1 MNMSKKFVVLLVLVA
16 FLVGGAISATAMN
29 FLADEG
35 EPQVKEEEQEQE
47 EVEMPDDEVHSD
59 VQEGLGEEFTKIQQ
73 VISTL
78 DEYYIHEV
86 DVDSLYEGAIEGV
99 VSSLDDPFSEY
110 MDAEMTEQFQQQL
123 ESSFEGIGAEVTQRE
138 GHITIISPLAD
149 SPAEESGI
157 RPNDRILAVDE
168 ESVEDYTVNEAVQLI
183 RGEKGTDVVLTIDRP
198 GEDEPFDISI
208 TRDTIPLVTV
218 RPHVEETNGQTVGVL
233 EIRSFGEG
241 TAEEFA
247 EELAYL
253 EDEVGIDGLVLDVR
267 GNPGGLFDAVENVL
281 THFMDGEET
290 YVYTDRHD
298 MEPEPSTLDGQGV
311 KDYPISVLIN
321 EGSAS
326 ASEILAAALNEV
338 NGYEVVGETT
348 FGKGTVQQTMP
359 LDGGMLK
366 MTVFDWLTPDGN
378 RIEGEGVDPTI
389 EQRQPEYFYSTLIQS
404 EEPLE
409 YDMNNSEVRKL
420 QLMLE
425 GLGYEI
431 DRTDG
436 YFDDNTVEVVEQFQS
451 DEGLE
456 VTGVVDEPTEERIEE
471 LILDAVME
479 PENDLQLQRAIEILF
494 E

>member
-1 MNMSKKFVVLLVLVA
+1 M
-16 FLVGGAISATAMN
+16 
-29 FLADEG
+29 
-35 EPQVKEEEQEQE
+35 
-47 EVEMPDDEVHSD
+47 
-59 VQEGLGEEFTKIQQ
+59 
-73 VISTL
+73 
-78 DEYYIHEV
+78 
-86 DVDSLYEGAIEGV
+86 
-99 VSSLDDPFSEY
+99 
-110 MDAEMTEQFQQQL
+110 
-123 ESSFEGIGAEVTQRE
+123 
-138 GHITIISPLAD
+138 
-149 SPAEESGI
+149 
-157 RPNDRILAVDE
+157 
-168 ESVEDYTVNEAVQLI
+168 
-183 RGEKGTDVVLTIDRP
+183 
-198 GEDEPFDISI
+198 
-208 TRDTIPLVTV
+208 
-218 RPHVEETNGQTVGVL
+218 NGQTVGVL

-378 RIEGEGVDPTI
+378 RIEGEGVDPTV

-425 GLGYEI
+425 GLGYDI

-436 YFDDNTVEVVEQFQS
+436 YFDENTVEVVEQFQS
-451 DEGLE
+451 DEGLD
-456 VTGVVDEPTEERIEE
+456 VTGVVDETTEERIEE

-479 PENDLQLQRAIEILF
+479 PENDLQLQRAIEVLF

>member
-1 MNMSKKFVVLLVLVA
+1 M
-16 FLVGGAISATAMN
+16 
-29 FLADEG
+29 
-35 EPQVKEEEQEQE
+35 
-47 EVEMPDDEVHSD
+47 
-59 VQEGLGEEFTKIQQ
+59 
-73 VISTL
+73 
-78 DEYYIHEV
+78 
-86 DVDSLYEGAIEGV
+86 
-99 VSSLDDPFSEY
+99 
-110 MDAEMTEQFQQQL
+110 
-123 ESSFEGIGAEVTQRE
+123 
-138 GHITIISPLAD
+138 
-149 SPAEESGI
+149 
-157 RPNDRILAVDE
+157 LAVDG
-168 ESVEDYTVNEAVQLI
+168 ESVEDHTVNEAVQLI

-198 GEDEPFDISI
+198 GEDESFDISI

-218 RPHVEETNGQTVGVL
+218 RPHVEEVNGQTVGVL

-378 RIEGEGVDPTI
+378 RIEGEGVDPTV

-425 GLGYEI
+425 GLGYDI

-436 YFDDNTVEVVEQFQS
+436 YFDENTVEVVEQFQS
-451 DEGLE
+451 DEGLD
-456 VTGVVDEPTEERIEE
+456 VTGVVDETTEERIEE

-479 PENDLQLQRAIEILF
+479 PENDLQLQRAIEVLF

>member
-1 MNMSKKFVVLLVLVA
+1 MSKKFVVLLVLVA

-59 VQEGLGEEFTKIQQ
+59 VQEELGEEFTKIQQ
-73 VISTL
+73 VISML

-110 MDAEMTEQFQQQL
+110 MDAEMTQQFQQQL

-378 RIEGEGVDPTI
+378 RIEGQGVDPTV

-451 DEGLE
+451 DEGLD

-479 PENDLQLQRAIEILF
+479 PENDLQLQRAIEVIF

>member
-1 MNMSKKFVVLLVLVA
+1 MSKKFVVLLVLVA

>member
-1 MNMSKKFVVLLVLVA
+1 MSRKFVFLLVLVA

-47 EVEMPDDEVHSD
+47 EVEVPDDEVHSD
-59 VQEGLGEEFTKIQQ
+59 VQEEIGEEFTKIQQ
-73 VISTL
+73 VISML
-78 DEYYIHEV
+78 DEYYINEV

-149 SPAEESGI
+149 SPAEEAGI

-198 GEDEPFDISI
+198 GEDDPFDISI

-267 GNPGGLFDAVENVL
+267 GNPGGLFDAVENIL
-281 THFMDGEET
+281 THFMEGEET
-290 YVYTDRHD
+290 FVYTDRHD
-298 MEPEPSTLDGQGV
+298 MEAEPSTLDGQGV

-359 LDGGMLK
+359 LEGGMLK

-378 RIEGEGVDPTI
+378 RIEGEGVDPTV

-404 EEPLE
+404 DEPLE

-425 GLGYEI
+425 GLGYDI

-436 YFDDNTVEVVEQFQS
+436 YFDENTVEVVEQFQS

-456 VTGVVDEPTEERIEE
+456 VTGIVHETTEERIEE

-479 PENDLQLQRAIEILF
+479 PENDLQLQRAIEVLF